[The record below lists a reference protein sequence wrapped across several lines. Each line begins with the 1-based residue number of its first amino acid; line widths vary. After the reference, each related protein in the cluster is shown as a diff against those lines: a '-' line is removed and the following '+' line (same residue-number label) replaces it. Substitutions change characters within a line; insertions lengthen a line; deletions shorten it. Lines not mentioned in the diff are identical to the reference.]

1 MAFIYSDC
9 PAQYESTSISP
20 FAHSV
25 KLFLMSYT
33 TDATRWRALTV
44 RDPAANGQFIYSVKS
59 TNVYCRPTCPARLAR
74 RANIGF
80 YKTPA
85 QAEAAGFRACK
96 RCKPQEDKVEDPQG
110 QAVAKACTLIE
121 EAIKRDDPKSF
132 RLQELAKNVGL
143 TPRYFHKI
151 FKDKTGLTPK
161 EYAQVARW
169 NYAGGAP
176 IAKEGQAPLDFFDRS
191 ESSIFNDLID
201 FDFDSNLPMRNIP
214 STQPLDQMSFA
225 IGHDVDIDFQAIACR
240 GLDDHD
246 APIPEI
252 DASRS
257 KESIQ
262 LTENAMPNFTPWQLH
277 TPMSPAMSTF
287 ELDAALLLNAGA
299 VQEVFTDSMLS
310 FHDSF
315 IVG

>member
-1 MAFIYSDC
+1 
-9 PAQYESTSISP
+9 
-20 FAHSV
+20 
-25 KLFLMSYT
+25 MSYT
-33 TDATRWRALTV
+33 TDATRWRALTA
-44 RDPAANGQFIYSVKS
+44 RDPAANGQFVYSVKS

-96 RCKPQEDKVEDPQG
+96 RCKPQEETVEDPQG

-132 RLQELAKNVGL
+132 RLQDLAKNVGL

-161 EYAQVARW
+161 EYTKVARW
-169 NYAGGAP
+169 NYTGDTPTAD
-176 IAKEGQAPLDFFDRS
+176 EGQAPLSFFDLS
-191 ESSIFNDLID
+191 ESLICNDQID
-201 FDFDSNLPMRNIP
+201 FDFDFDFNLPMSNIP
-214 STQPLDQMSFA
+214 STQPLDQMPST
-225 IGHDVDIDFQAIACR
+225 IDHGVDGKFQPITCS

-246 APIPEI
+246 APIPGL

-257 KESIQ
+257 KGSIQ
-262 LTENAMPNFTPWQLH
+262 LTETAMPSFTPWQLH
-277 TPMSPAMSTF
+277 TPMPSAMSTF
-287 ELDAALLLNAGA
+287 ELDAALLLNAGT
-299 VQEVFTDSMLS
+299 VQEVFTDSLLS
-310 FHDSF
+310 FNDSF